1 VGSGKIAANYLKGLL
16 SKMNLNF
23 IPNFVKDKSWPVN
36 AKKDFLVQLHY
47 FMASLTEIA
56 FLQEGLT
63 ELYIPNE
70 DLRDIKA
77 AVADKDLI

>member
-1 VGSGKIAANYLKGLL
+1 MNYTY
-16 SKMNLNF
+16 
-23 IPNFVKDKSWPVN
+23 IPSFMKDNSWPDN
-36 AKKDFLVQLHY
+36 AKKEFLVQLHS

-70 DLRDIKA
+70 DLKDVKA
-77 AVADKDLI
+77 AV